1 MAKKKKLEEVN
12 IIPRELEVLP
22 IGKATEDAIID
33 AAGYIDNQRA
43 LANVVDGCKPSYR
56 RLIWS
61 ALQFPKGVM
70 QPSVQIINKM
80 ASYHPHSLD
89 SMKFLQAAMVRSGI
103 FSGNGAFG
111 MTSITGDVKEPGA
124 PRYTKTRLSDLYYDI
139 ISPLLQCVEKVE
151 SPVGP
156 EEITYCPSVFPLCLH
171 FKGLVSGIGYGISTV
186 YPNFSPK
193 SMYEAYINNNP
204 NLLEPN
210 VDLLLDKQNSELDS
224 LWKTGKGRVIYS
236 YKLSPYTNEDRK
248 NGFLFEGDTCIFTP
262 NLRKINKYVEQGQ
275 VFIDDLTDIK
285 GPKMFIGLVNNRGSL
300 GLEGLEKLCRQC
312 CYDATV
318 YQLNVTDG
326 TTCFRIPLYDWIDY
340 TYKNY
345 IKLLKEV
352 NKKNI
357 EKVQFDIAVQ
367 EALPII
373 SNYIINVNPK
383 ASDTEISKTLN
394 IHPKIVE
401 AVMSKPINQLRKN
414 KDNTSRIKGLRDKL
428 KELKKFNPIAY
439 AETVINR
446 L

>member
-1 MAKKKKLEEVN
+1 
-12 IIPRELEVLP
+12 
-22 IGKATEDAIID
+22 
-33 AAGYIDNQRA
+33 
-43 LANVVDGCKPSYR
+43 
-56 RLIWS
+56 
-61 ALQFPKGVM
+61 M

-210 VDLLLDKQNSELDS
+210 LDLLLDKQNTELDS
-224 LWKTGKGRVIYS
+224 LWRTGKGRVIYS
-236 YKLSPYTNEDRK
+236 YKLSPYTNEDGK
-248 NGFLFEGDTCIFTP
+248 NGFIFEGDTCIFTP

-345 IKLLKEV
+345 IELLKKV

-401 AVMSKPINQLRKN
+401 AVMSKPISQLRKN